1 MSLRILGGERRGT
14 VLLTPRGAATRPT
27 LGRVRASL
35 FTMLHDRLPDA
46 RVLDGFAGCGALGLE
61 ALSRGAARA
70 TLIEKAR
77 AGLDAL
83 RANIDKLGWGDRAT
97 VAAGDMFRIL
107 GATEPVAGAPFDL
120 LFFDPPY
127 GLGLCERTLRK
138 LAPRLEAWMTE
149 DGLIVMQAGVDD
161 RFDDSYGDL
170 VRQDSR
176 THGKTRI
183 DFYSKK

>member
-14 VLLTPRGAATRPT
+14 VLRTPRGAATRPT

-35 FTMLHDRLPDA
+35 FTILHDRLPGA
-46 RVLDGFAGCGALGLE
+46 RALDGFAGCGALGLE
-61 ALSRGAARA
+61 ALSRGAAQA
-70 TLIEKAR
+70 TFVEKAR
-77 AGLDAL
+77 AGLEAL
-83 RANIDKLGWGDRAT
+83 HANIRKLGWGDRAT
-97 VAAGDMFRIL
+97 VAAGDMLRIL

-127 GLGLCERTLRK
+127 GRGLCERTLQK
-138 LAPRLEAWMTE
+138 LAVRLDAWMTE
-149 DGLIVMQAGVDD
+149 DGLIVMQAGVED
-161 RFDDSYGDL
+161 RLGEGYGDL

-176 THGKTRI
+176 THGVTRI